1 MTTAA
6 GGQAADGQAADGQ
19 AAGATSTGSRT
30 VALMG
35 LDDGTEQSRG
45 TKGEQTRAAIV
56 EAALRLFR
64 ENGYEATTMRAIARE
79 AGVATGNAYYYFGSK
94 EELIQEF
101 YARNQAEHA
110 RACRPVLDSEP
121 RLGPRIQGVLRA
133 LIETQASYHSFAA
146 KLYKHASEP
155 SSPLSPF
162 SKESSPTRDA
172 SIALYAEV
180 IDGAR
185 IKIPASL
192 RDRLPEL
199 LWLYSMGI
207 VLYWV
212 HDTSPGCAKTY
223 RLIDS
228 TAPLAERLIRLSRLP
243 VLRSLIRQLLAVVD
257 DVRA

>member
-1 MTTAA
+1 MT
-6 GGQAADGQAADGQ
+6 G
-19 AAGATSTGSRT
+19 TGSRT
-30 VALMG
+30 VFLMG
-35 LDDGTEQSRG
+35 HQDEMTEQARG
-45 TKGEQTRAAIV
+45 AGAKGAKGEQTRAAIV

-64 ENGYEATTMRAIARE
+64 ENGYEATTMRAIAKE
-79 AGVATGNAYYYFGSK
+79 AGVATGNAYYYYSSK

-110 RACRPVLDSEP
+110 LASRPVLESQT

-133 LIETQASYHSFAA
+133 LIDTQAPYHAFAA

-162 SKESSPTRDA
+162 SKESSPTRTA
-172 SIALYAEV
+172 AIALYAEV

-185 IKIPASL
+185 IKVPASL

-199 LWLYSMGI
+199 LWLYSMGV

-228 TAPLAERLIRLSRLP
+228 TAPLAERLVRLARLP
-243 VLRSLIRQLLAVVD
+243 VLRSILRQLLTVVD
-257 DVRA
+257 EIRA

>member
-1 MTTAA
+1 
-6 GGQAADGQAADGQ
+6 
-19 AAGATSTGSRT
+19 
-30 VALMG
+30 MG
-35 LDDGTEQSRG
+35 LDDGTATEHQRAAAKG
-45 TKGEQTRAAIV
+45 AKGEQTRAAIV

-64 ENGYEATTMRAIARE
+64 ENGYEATTMRAIAKE
-79 AGVATGNAYYYFGSK
+79 AGVATGNAYYYYSSK

-101 YARNQAEHA
+101 YARNQAEHTL
-110 RACRPVLDSEP
+110 ACRPVLESET

-133 LIETQASYHSFAA
+133 LIDTQAPYHAFAA

-155 SSPLSPF
+155 ASPLSPF
-162 SKESSPTRDA
+162 SKESSPTRTA
-172 SIALYAEV
+172 AIELYAEV

-185 IKIPASL
+185 IKVPASL

-228 TAPLAERLIRLSRLP
+228 TAPLAERFVRLARLP
-243 VLRSLIRQLLAVVD
+243 VLRSILRQLLTVVD
-257 DVRA
+257 EIRA

>member
-1 MTTAA
+1 
-6 GGQAADGQAADGQ
+6 
-19 AAGATSTGSRT
+19 
-30 VALMG
+30 MG
-35 LDDGTEQSRG
+35 LDDDTEQPRG
-45 TKGEQTRAAIV
+45 AGAKGAKGEQTRAAIV
-56 EAALRLFR
+56 AAALRLFR
-64 ENGYEATTMRAIARE
+64 ENGYEATTMRAIAKE
-79 AGVATGNAYYYFGSK
+79 AGVATGNAYYYFSSK

-110 RACRPVLDSEP
+110 LACRPVLDTEKQ
-121 RLGPRIQGVLRA
+121 LGPRLAGVLRA
-133 LIETQASYHSFAA
+133 LIDTQAPYHSFAA

-162 SKESSPTRDA
+162 SKESSPTRTA
-172 SIALYAEV
+172 AIELYTEV

-185 IKIPASL
+185 IKIPAML

-228 TAPLAERLIRLSRLP
+228 TAPLAERLIRLARLP
-243 VLRSLIRQLLAVVD
+243 MLRTMIRQLLTVVGD
-257 DVRA
+257 IRA

>member
-1 MTTAA
+1 MALDGTAA
-6 GGQAADGQAADGQ
+6 GQARRA
-19 AAGATSTGSRT
+19 
-30 VALMG
+30 
-35 LDDGTEQSRG
+35 
-45 TKGEQTRAAIV
+45 KGEQTRAAIV

-64 ENGYEATTMRAIARE
+64 ENGYEATTMRAIARA
-79 AGVATGNAYYYFGSK
+79 AGVATGNAYYYYSSK

-110 RACRPVLDSEP
+110 QASRPVLDAETA
-121 RLGPRIQGVLRA
+121 LGPRLQGVLRA
-133 LIETQASYHSFAA
+133 LIGTQAPYHAFAA

-162 SKESSPTRDA
+162 SKESSPTRNAAID
-172 SIALYAEV
+172 LYAEV
-180 IDGAR
+180 VGGAR
-185 IKIPASL
+185 TRVPAYL

-228 TAPLAERLIRLSRLP
+228 TAPLAARLVRLSRFP
-243 VLRSLIRQLLAVVD
+243 VLRSLVRQLLTIVD
-257 DVRA
+257 DIRA

>member
-1 MTTAA
+1 MPPDVNAVDEL
-6 GGQAADGQAADGQ
+6 GPPDLDRPDGQRARRR
-19 AAGATSTGSRT
+19 GS
-30 VALMG
+30 
-35 LDDGTEQSRG
+35 
-45 TKGEQTRAAIV
+45 KGEQTRHAIA

-64 ENGYEATTMRAIARE
+64 EQGYEATTMRAIAKE
-79 AGVATGNAYYYFGSK
+79 AWVATGNAYYYFGSK
-94 EELIQEF
+94 EELIHAY

-133 LIETQASYHSFAA
+133 LIDVQAPYHGFAA
-146 KLYKHASEP
+146 KLYKHAADP

-162 SKESSPTRDA
+162 SPASSPTRA
-172 SIALYAEV
+172 AAISLYAEV

-185 IKIPASL
+185 IRVPAGL
-192 RDRLPEL
+192 RTRLPEL

-223 RLIDS
+223 RLIDL
-228 TAPLAERLIRLSRLP
+228 TAPLAERLIRLARLP
-243 VLRSLIRQLLAVVD
+243 VLRSMTRRLLAVLDEVLG
-257 DVRA
+257 